1 MRHGPIPH
9 DFFSVCWCRNRPL
22 ELSNHSSF
30 GTKEKSR
37 YHVITDD
44 TGTFLSFLSQLSFS
58 NQAVK
63 FRLTLMACATV
74 AATTA
79 ITNNT
84 VIIIFLPFWEPFAPV
99 SINFIHCF
107 TGAKLVLAAELGK
120 CWSVNLR

>member
-1 MRHGPIPH
+1 MSLLMIPGL
-9 DFFSVCWCRNRPL
+9 FYLFNL
-22 ELSNHSSF
+22 N
-30 GTKEKSR
+30 
-37 YHVITDD
+37 
-44 TGTFLSFLSQLSFS
+44 FLFS

-107 TGAKLVLAAELGK
+107 TGAKLVLTAELGK